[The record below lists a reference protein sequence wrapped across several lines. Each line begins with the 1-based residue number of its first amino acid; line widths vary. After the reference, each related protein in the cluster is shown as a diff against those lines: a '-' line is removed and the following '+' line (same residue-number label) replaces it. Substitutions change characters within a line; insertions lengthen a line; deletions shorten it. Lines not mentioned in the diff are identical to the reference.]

1 MEIMKSQQ
9 RNRVTIENN
18 CKNKIYASVLYN
30 NVKQVSTN
38 NNWIF
43 V

>member
-1 MEIMKSQQ
+1 MEIMKNPIQ

-30 NVKQVSTN
+30 NTSHVVIT
-38 NNWIF
+38 F
-43 V
+43 